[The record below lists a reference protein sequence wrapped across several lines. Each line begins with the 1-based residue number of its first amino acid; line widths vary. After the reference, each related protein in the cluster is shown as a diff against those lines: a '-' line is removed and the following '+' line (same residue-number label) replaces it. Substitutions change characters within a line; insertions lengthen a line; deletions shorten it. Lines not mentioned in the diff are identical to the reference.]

1 MLEDDKLGE
10 VTPTDADELL
20 FEERA
25 RRAAWLADTGDRTAL
40 ATHIAQLSD
49 ADMAALLTVVYGE
62 TRMRIWSALDDD
74 RRTDVGSILDTDTL
88 DALTQS
94 ETASTPDVTRQLRD
108 ALSDGDPGRL
118 AELMAVTV
126 EQDLADALEAMPDP
140 GRRVLWD
147 AIPDDKR
154 TEVLVWLDEGA
165 RASLLA
171 GMSEAEVLPL
181 VRDMEHDDLV
191 EVVESVS
198 DELADAILRSLP
210 KDERADMET
219 RLQYPEDSAGRLME
233 DEWVAVRADVSL
245 EVVARYLKRLGS
257 LPSHT
262 DGLMV
267 VDRDGHYLGKLPVAA
282 LLTQDDS
289 LQVEAVMEAHVDW
302 VTVDMDQADVA
313 DLFERREAASVAVVD
328 GEHRL
333 IGRITMDDVI
343 DVIREEA
350 EAPLLHMAGL
360 DDDED
365 LFAPVL
371 ISARRRTVWLGINL
385 ATAFLAAYVI
395 GMFEATLQQVV
406 ALAVLMP
413 IVASM
418 GGIAGSQTLTLAI
431 RGLALD
437 QITSSNTRWL
447 AIKEVTIAGINGLLW
462 ALVVSFIAW
471 LWFGDIRIS
480 AVIAIAMLLN
490 QFAAAIA
497 GLGVPLIL
505 DRLGIDPALSGSVVL
520 TTVTDVV
527 GFMSFLG
534 LATLVLM

>member
-1 MLEDDKLGE
+1 MLEDNKLDDMA
-10 VTPTDADELL
+10 PTDADEVL

-40 ATHIAQLSD
+40 ATHIAQLPD
-49 ADMAALLTVVYGE
+49 ADIAALLAVVYGE

-74 RRTDVGSILDTDTL
+74 RRTDVGSIIDTDTL

-94 ETASTPDVTRQLRD
+94 ETSSTPDVTRQLRD
-108 ALSDGDPGRL
+108 AFSDGDPERL
-118 AELMAVTV
+118 AELMAATA

-447 AIKEVTIAGINGLLW
+447 AVKEVTIAGINGLIW

-471 LWFGDIRIS
+471 AWFGDIRIS
-480 AVIAIAMLLN
+480 AVIAIAMLIN

-497 GLGVPLIL
+497 GLGVPLVL

>member
-1 MLEDDKLGE
+1 MLEDDKLDE
-10 VTPTDADELL
+10 MAPTDADELL

-40 ATHIAQLSD
+40 ATHIAQLPD
-49 ADMAALLTVVYGE
+49 ADMAALLAVVYGE

-118 AELMAVTV
+118 AELMAVTA

-471 LWFGDIRIS
+471 LWFGDMRIS

>member
-1 MLEDDKLGE
+1 MSNED
-10 VTPTDADELL
+10 VASLL
-20 FEERA
+20 
-25 RRAAWLADTGDRTAL
+25 
-40 ATHIAQLSD
+40 S
-49 ADMAALLTVVYGE
+49 VVFGE
-62 TRMRIWSALDDD
+62 TRSRLWSALEES
-74 RRTDVGSILDTDTL
+74 RRADLGPILDTDTS
-88 DALTQS
+88 DSLTQS
-94 ETASTPDVTRQLRD
+94 KESTTTPDIIRQLHD
-108 ALSDGDPGRL
+108 ALDDEDAVRV
-118 AELMAVTV
+118 AELVASAT
-126 EQDLADALEAMPDP
+126 EHDLADTLEAMPDP
-140 GRRVLWD
+140 GRRELWD

-154 TEVLVWLDEGA
+154 TEVLIWLDEGA

-171 GMSEAEVLPL
+171 GMTEAEVVPL

-210 KDERADMET
+210 KDERANMEA
-219 RLQYPEDSAGRLME
+219 RLLYPEDCAGRLME

-245 EVVARYLKRLGS
+245 EVVGRYLKRLGS

-267 VDRDGHYLGKLPVAA
+267 VDREGHYLGKLPVSI
-282 LLTQDDS
+282 LLTRDES
-289 LQVEAVMEAHVDW
+289 LQVASVMESNVDW

-313 DLFERREAASVAVVD
+313 DLFERREVASIAVVD
-328 GEHRL
+328 GTHKL
-333 IGRITMDDVI
+333 IGRITLDDVI

-371 ISARRRTVWLGINL
+371 ISARRRMVWLGINL

-395 GMFEATLQQVV
+395 GLFEATLQQVV

-437 QITSSNTRWL
+437 QITTSNTRWL

-471 LWFGDIRIS
+471 AWFGDVRIS
-480 AVIAIAMLLN
+480 VVIAVAMLLN
-490 QFAAAIA
+490 QFAAAAA
-497 GLGVPLIL
+497 GLGVPLVL

-534 LATLVLM
+534 LATLVLL